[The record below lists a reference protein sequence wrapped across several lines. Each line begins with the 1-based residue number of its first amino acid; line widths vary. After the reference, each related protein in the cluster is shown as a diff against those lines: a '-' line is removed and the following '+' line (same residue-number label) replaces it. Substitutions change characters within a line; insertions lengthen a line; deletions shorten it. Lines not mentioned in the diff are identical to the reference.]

1 MMPGAIERTGR
12 LLNENFRRLIVK
24 RRILMSM
31 SFLGIVLLLAG
42 GLAWPSPRQPQQA
55 SGEDAAMEI
64 VLIAPTGARMSIEE
78 LAPGFEAKTGYKIK
92 GTYAASGLIKKKV
105 IDGDSFDVSLLLMPI
120 ADALA
125 TGNLVESS
133 VKPLASVPIALAIKK
148 GAPKPDVSTPEA
160 LKQTLLSAKA
170 ISYPHGAPGALSAVL
185 VDNTL
190 NKLGITDQILP
201 KVKPGG
207 TGAVVKGDVDFA
219 LAFQNEINDPGVEI
233 DGPLPAAVSTP
244 APMVGAISSHA
255 KNPAIAKQLLEYLA
269 TPAAKAVYKSMG
281 MVPAS

>member
-1 MMPGAIERTGR
+1 M
-12 LLNENFRRLIVK
+12 K

-31 SFLGIVLLLAG
+31 SFLGIVLLLSG
-42 GLAWPSPRQPQQA
+42 GLAWTAPRQPQQA
-55 SGEDAAMEI
+55 PSADAAREI
-64 VLIAPTGARMSIEE
+64 VLIAPTGARQSVEQ

-105 IDGDSFDVSLLLMPI
+105 IDGEPFDVSILLLPI

-125 TGNLVESS
+125 TGNLVQSS
-133 VKPLASVPIALAIKK
+133 VTPMASVPIALAIKK

-160 LKQTLLSAKA
+160 LKQTLLAAKA
-170 ISYPHGAPGALSAVL
+170 ISYPHGAAGALSAVL
-185 VDNTL
+185 VDDTL

-207 TGAVVKGDVDFA
+207 TAAVVKGDVDFS
-219 LAFQNEINDPGVEI
+219 LAFQPEINDPGVEI
-233 DGPLPAAVSTP
+233 VGPLPAAVSTP
-244 APMVGAISSHA
+244 APMVGALSSHA
-255 KNPAIAKQLLEYLA
+255 KNPAIAKQLLDYLA

>member
-1 MMPGAIERTGR
+1 
-12 LLNENFRRLIVK
+12 
-24 RRILMSM
+24 M

-42 GLAWPSPRQPQQA
+42 GFAWAAPRQPRQA

-64 VLIAPTGARMSIEE
+64 VLIAPTGARLSVEQ

-92 GTYAASGLIKKKV
+92 GTYAPSGLIKKKV
-105 IDGDSFDVSLLLMPI
+105 IDGEAFDVSILLMPI

-148 GAPKPDVSTPEA
+148 GAPRPDVSTPEA
-160 LKQTLLSAKA
+160 LKQTLLAAKA
-170 ISYPHGAPGALSAVL
+170 ISYPHGAAGALSAVL
-185 VDNTL
+185 VDDTI
-190 NKLGITDQILP
+190 NKLGIMDQILP

-207 TGAVVKGDVDFA
+207 TGAVLKGDVDFA
-219 LAFQNEINDPGVEI
+219 LAFQNEINDPGVEVV
-233 DGPLPAAVSTP
+233 GPLPAAVSTP

-255 KNPAIAKQLLEYLA
+255 KNPAVAKQLLEYLS
-269 TPAAKAVYKSMG
+269 TPAAEKVYTSMG
-281 MVPAS
+281 MIPAR

>member
-1 MMPGAIERTGR
+1 
-12 LLNENFRRLIVK
+12 
-24 RRILMSM
+24 
-31 SFLGIVLLLAG
+31 
-42 GLAWPSPRQPQQA
+42 
-55 SGEDAAMEI
+55 
-64 VLIAPTGARMSIEE
+64 
-78 LAPGFEAKTGYKIK
+78 
-92 GTYAASGLIKKKV
+92 
-105 IDGDSFDVSLLLMPI
+105 MPI

-133 VKPLASVPIALAIKK
+133 VKALASVPIALAIKK

-160 LKQTLLSAKA
+160 LKQTLLAAKA
-170 ISYPHGAPGALSAVL
+170 ISYPHGAPGALSAIL
-185 VDNTL
+185 VDDTL

-207 TGAVVKGDVDFA
+207 TGAVIKGDVDFA

-244 APMVGAISSHA
+244 APMVGALSSHA
-255 KNPAIAKQLLEYLA
+255 KNPVIAKQLLEYLA

-281 MVPAS
+281 MVPTR